1 MRYNHAA
8 GAQPARTPTHFDR
21 LKEQVTVAQQG
32 VTPQSEDFSRWYTD
46 VVQKADLADYSP
58 VRGCMIIKPYGYE
71 LWEAVKAGLDRRFKE
86 TGHKNAYF
94 PLFIPESFLKKEAE
108 HVEGFSPELAV
119 VTIGGGKP
127 LEEPLVVRPTSETII
142 GWAFQKWIQS
152 YRDLPLLI
160 NQWANVVRWEL
171 RTRLFLRTMEF
182 LWQEGHTAHATHE
195 DALAETMRMLGV
207 YTDFAVNDAAIPVI
221 PGRKSNQER
230 FAGAVASYSI
240 EAMMRDGKALQAG
253 TSHDL
258 GQNFAKAFEIQ
269 FTDENND
276 LQYCWTTSWGVSTRM
291 VGAIVM
297 AHGDD
302 QGLRLPP
309 KLAPIQV
316 VIVPIFREETQRA
329 AVMTAAARIRAMLHE
344 AGLRVH
350 LDDRDNFS
358 PGYKFNDWEMR
369 GVPLRLEIGPKDV
382 ANNTVALARRDV
394 PGKEGKRFVSQD
406 GLVGTVR
413 DLLDDIQA
421 SLLRQATEFRDSH
434 LHEVT
439 SNYQDFIEVVRGG
452 EWALAWFCE
461 GAACEERV
469 KEDAQAVS
477 RNFPLEQPHP
487 GEQGKCIICGQP
499 AREMAYFAKAY

>member
-1 MRYNHAA
+1 M
-8 GAQPARTPTHFDR
+8 
-21 LKEQVTVAQQG
+21 AQQG

-86 TGHKNAYF
+86 TGHRNAYF

-119 VTIGGGKP
+119 VTIGGGKV
-127 LEEPLVVRPTSETII
+127 LEEPLIVRPTSETII

-195 DALAETMRMLGV
+195 EAIAETMRMLGV
-207 YTDFAVNDAAIPVI
+207 YTDFAVNDAALPVI

-230 FAGAVASYSI
+230 FAGALASYSI
-240 EAMMRDGKALQAG
+240 EAMMRDGKALQSG

-258 GQNFAKAFEIQ
+258 GQNFARAFEIQ

-309 KLAPIQV
+309 RLAPIQV
-316 VIVPIFREETQRA
+316 VIVPIFREESQRA
-329 AVMTAAARIRAMLHE
+329 SVMAAAAQIKAMLHD

-350 LDDRDNFS
+350 LDDRDNVS
-358 PGYKFNDWEMR
+358 PGFKFNDWEMR

-382 ANNTVALARRDV
+382 ANHTVALARRDL
-394 PGKEGKRFVSQD
+394 PGKEGKRVASQD
-406 GLVGTVR
+406 GLVATVR
-413 DLLDDIQA
+413 ALLDDIQA
-421 SLLRQATEFRDSH
+421 SLLQQATEFRDRH
-434 LHEVT
+434 LHEVH
-439 SNYQDFIEVVRGG
+439 SSYEDFIEVIRNG

-461 GAACEERV
+461 DAACEERV

-487 GEQGKCIICGQP
+487 GEQGKCIICGKP